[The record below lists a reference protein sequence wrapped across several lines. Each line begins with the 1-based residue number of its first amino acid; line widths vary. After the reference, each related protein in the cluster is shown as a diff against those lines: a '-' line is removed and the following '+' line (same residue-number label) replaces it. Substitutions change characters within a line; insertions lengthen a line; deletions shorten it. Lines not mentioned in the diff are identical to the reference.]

1 MKYTDHFAWYFNFE
15 QIKTSSQEK
24 KMGAGPGRAKRH
36 FKSQADNYEIYVCLS
51 GFMHVSVYVFV
62 FG

>member
-1 MKYTDHFAWYFNFE
+1 MKYTDHFAWDFNFE

-24 KMGAGPGRAKRH
+24 KVGGRAKRH
-36 FKSQADNYEIYVCLS
+36 FKSQADNYEVHVCLS